1 MPESR
6 TYFIHS
12 ISPDSNSLIVYIPI
26 HDNKYWTYTLIRDT
40 GSLKTGANSLL
51 PTNFIYRAYP
61 NPFNPTINIYYELPI
76 KDMVK
81 IDIVNIVGQKI
92 KTLTN
97 KIHEPGKHSYL
108 WGGKTTAGKEI
119 QSGIYFAIITTSS
132 KREVLKITYLK

>member
-1 MPESR
+1 
-6 TYFIHS
+6 
-12 ISPDSNSLIVYIPI
+12 
-26 HDNKYWTYTLIRDT
+26 
-40 GSLKTGANSLL
+40 
-51 PTNFIYRAYP
+51 
-61 NPFNPTINIYYELPI
+61 
-76 KDMVK
+76 MVK

-97 KIHEPGKHSYL
+97 KIHEPGKHSYF